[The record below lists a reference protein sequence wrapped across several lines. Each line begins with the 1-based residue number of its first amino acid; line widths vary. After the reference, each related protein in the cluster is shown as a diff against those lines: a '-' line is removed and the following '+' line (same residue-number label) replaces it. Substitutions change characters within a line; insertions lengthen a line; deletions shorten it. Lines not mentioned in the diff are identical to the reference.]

1 VEKVFSKLELDYKKH
16 IIVDP
21 QYFRPTE
28 VDVLLG
34 DSTKAQKMLGWKP
47 KVSFEKLIDMMI
59 AADLELAKKEKT
71 LLDAGF
77 HPSSSEKMM

>member
-1 VEKVFSKLELDYKKH
+1 VA
-16 IIVDP
+16 IDP
-21 QYFRPTE
+21 RYFRPTE

-34 DSTKAQKMLGWKP
+34 DASKARKVLNWRP
-47 KVSFEKLIDMMI
+47 KVTFDQLVDMMI

-77 HPSSSEKMM
+77 PCNNTERIG